1 MAYTVHYHN
10 QDHGA
15 GIAESLHEDIT
26 SVNNFFLFQPNL
38 VPMPSWVYL
47 WLYAKLVLLRRVSPC
62 TVTLLTLLEMQKSF
76 FQFQ

>member
-1 MAYTVHYHN
+1 MAYAVHLHN

-15 GIAESLHEDIT
+15 GISESLYEDNVF
-26 SVNNFFLFQPNL
+26 VNNFFLFQPNL

-62 TVTLLTLLEMQKSF
+62 TVILLTWLEMQKSF
-76 FQFQ
+76 FQFL